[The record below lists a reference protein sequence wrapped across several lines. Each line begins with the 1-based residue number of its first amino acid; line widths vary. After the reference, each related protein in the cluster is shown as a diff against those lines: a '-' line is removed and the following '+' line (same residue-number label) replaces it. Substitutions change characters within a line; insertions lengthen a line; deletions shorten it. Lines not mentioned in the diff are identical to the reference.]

1 MLAFLLSGGSGDF
14 TAATKL
20 IMVTWQNGTK
30 KKYSTYIK
38 KWQNF
43 CTQRQINHIQPPVVP
58 VLDFLTALYQQGLTY
73 NAVNTARNT
82 CLAMLLQRMGHA

>member
-14 TAATKL
+14 TSSYKAHHGYMAKWNKEK
-20 IMVTWQNGTK
+20 IQ
-30 KKYSTYIK
+30 YIHT
-38 KWQNF
+38 WQNF

-73 NAVNTARNT
+73 NAVNAARNT